1 MYNAGFIPNIM
12 YSGLCNRILHL
23 CTSFIGDRERKIQ
36 LLLIFITFG
45 SFSIKKYL
53 QVIMLSTTR
62 DYKILSLVSCLRY
75 PILDRTGES
84 TLADYKVQTRI
95 WNDVMFSRFRKCLW
109 FIYLD
114 IVNFTIVLNGVKVG
128 IQNLTCPQRLL
139 CPSVRNTS
147 QLAGN
152 LSLLWGTCL

>member
-1 MYNAGFIPNIM
+1 
-12 YSGLCNRILHL
+12 
-23 CTSFIGDRERKIQ
+23 
-36 LLLIFITFG
+36 
-45 SFSIKKYL
+45 
-53 QVIMLSTTR
+53 MLSTTR

-95 WNDVMFSRFRKCLW
+95 WNDVMFSRFRKMLAVYLS
-109 FIYLD
+109 IYVD
-114 IVNFTIVLNGVKVG
+114 KVNFTIVLNSVKVG

-147 QLAGN
+147 
-152 LSLLWGTCL
+152 